1 MTGRCAMPDVSV
13 TVTLTAQ
20 ELKWLRMTIAKA
32 TDAKIVEWSEGLSW
46 IARLDNVKRD
56 ALDRYNGQLVLG
68 VME

>member
-1 MTGRCAMPDVSV
+1 MAEVNI
-13 TVTLTAQ
+13 TVTLTPQ
-20 ELKWLRMTIAKA
+20 DQKWLRMTIAKA

-68 VME
+68 VMGDSD

>member
-1 MTGRCAMPDVSV
+1 MPEVNV

-68 VME
+68 VMGDSD